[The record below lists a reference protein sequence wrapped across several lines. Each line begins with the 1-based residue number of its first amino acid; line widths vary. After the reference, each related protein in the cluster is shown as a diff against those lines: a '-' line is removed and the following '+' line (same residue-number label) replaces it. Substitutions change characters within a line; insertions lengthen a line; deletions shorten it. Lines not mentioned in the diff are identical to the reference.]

1 MNPPNRRLVY
11 STDRGRITPASAVA
25 PNIAQTDDVVR
36 IQRESKGRGGKVV
49 CVISG
54 LPSAELKTLC
64 KLLKRKCGSG
74 GAVKGQNIEIQGD
87 HRDSIRAILEARG
100 QTVKFAGG

>member
-1 MNPPNRRLVY
+1 MKKTNSRLVY
-11 STDRGRITPASAVA
+11 STEHGRITHASAIA
-25 PNIAQTDDVVR
+25 SNPAQTDGVVR

-54 LPSAELKTLC
+54 LPSAELTTLC

-87 HRDSIRAILEARG
+87 HRDSIRAALEARG
-100 QTVKFAGG
+100 LTVKLAGG